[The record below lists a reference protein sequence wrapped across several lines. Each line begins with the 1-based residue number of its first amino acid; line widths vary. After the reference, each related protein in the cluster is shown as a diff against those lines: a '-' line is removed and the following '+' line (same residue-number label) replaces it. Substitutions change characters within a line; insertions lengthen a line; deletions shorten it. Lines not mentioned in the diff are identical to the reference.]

1 MKIKVQYDDNSSY
14 IIYKNKKVRLGL
26 LSEYKDF
33 KIKEVICEPINTYVI
48 IEEKGED
55 KEPSYEELQKRI
67 NKAIEYIN
75 DYENYC
81 MEISHNIIAILKGE
95 DKE

>member
-1 MKIKVQYDDNSSY
+1 MKIKVQYDGNSSY

-67 NKAIEYIN
+67 NKAIEYIRQCKEL
-75 DYENYC
+75 DFVELDLL
-81 MEISHNIIAILKGE
+81 EILKGE

>member
-55 KEPSYEELQKRI
+55 KE
-67 NKAIEYIN
+67 
-75 DYENYC
+75 
-81 MEISHNIIAILKGE
+81 
-95 DKE
+95 